1 LLILPNELWDVK
13 DHHNQPDNDLN
24 RDYARLK
31 SRDDER
37 QSVEVYP
44 MRQGLVLVAISLL
57 MTAQAVQAQDV
68 AAPATDTS
76 AVVEELVIE
85 GRPMGPA
92 LWRVKR
98 GDAVV
103 VVLGGLVPLPHQLKW
118 TSPRLERALG
128 TADLILVPPQGRPQ
142 LTDLP
147 GMTLRVARLRQGL
160 GQRLEP
166 NLSPALRARFVQA
179 RERLAMGPGR
189 YDHWKPAIAGFMLLA
204 DFREHEGLSTGK
216 PATTVQRMAKAQRGR
231 RLKIQPMAD
240 IHLGAMV
247 KSAAN
252 LTPAQHE
259 ACLTAALNDIEAE
272 TARARMAAQ
281 AWAMGD
287 LVTVRANASADL
299 LDRCLLQLPSLTSLL
314 EQDTAQSVRSLN
326 QALTHPGT
334 TVAIIDL
341 RLLLRAD
348 GVLDRLKAQGAE
360 ISVPKD

>member
-1 LLILPNELWDVK
+1 
-13 DHHNQPDNDLN
+13 
-24 RDYARLK
+24 
-31 SRDDER
+31 
-37 QSVEVYP
+37 
-44 MRQGLVLVAISLL
+44 MRQGLVVIAISLL
-57 MTAQAVQAQDV
+57 MMAQGVRAQEI
-68 AAPATDTS
+68 AAPPTDMS

-92 LWRVKR
+92 LWTVKR
-98 GDAVV
+98 GEAEV
-103 VVLGGLVPLPHQLKW
+103 VVLGGLAPLPHQLTW

-128 TADLILVPPQGRPQ
+128 VADLLLVPPQGRPQ

-147 GMTLRVARLRQGL
+147 GMTFRIASLRQGL

-166 NLSPALRARFVQA
+166 NLSPALRARFVQV
-179 RERLAMGPGR
+179 RERLGKGPSR
-189 YDHWKPAIAGFMLLA
+189 YDHWKPAIAGLMLLA

-231 RLKIQPMAD
+231 RLKIEPMAD

-247 KSAAN
+247 KSAAS

-259 ACLTAALNDIEAE
+259 VCLTAALNDIEGE
-272 TARARMAAQ
+272 TARARTAAQ

-287 LVTVRANASADL
+287 LATVRANASADL
-299 LDRCLLQLPSLTSLL
+299 LDRCLMQLPSLTSLL
-314 EQDTAQSVRSLN
+314 EQDTAQSVMSLDR
-326 QALTHPGT
+326 ALSHAGT

-341 RLLLRAD
+341 RLLLRAN

-360 ISVPKD
+360 ISVPRD

>member
-1 LLILPNELWDVK
+1 
-13 DHHNQPDNDLN
+13 
-24 RDYARLK
+24 
-31 SRDDER
+31 
-37 QSVEVYP
+37 
-44 MRQGLVLVAISLL
+44 MAISLL
-57 MTAQAVQAQDV
+57 MMAQDAHAQEV
-68 AAPATDTS
+68 IASSTDMS

-85 GRPMGPA
+85 GRPLGPA
-92 LWRVKR
+92 LWTVKS
-98 GDAVV
+98 GGAQV
-103 VVLGGLVPLPHQLKW
+103 VVLGGLAPLPHQLKW
-118 TSPRLERALG
+118 TSPRLERALEA
-128 TADLILVPPQGRPQ
+128 ADLLLVPPQGRPRF
-142 LTDLP
+142 TDLP
-147 GMTLRVARLRQGL
+147 GMTFRVASLRQGL

-166 NLSPALRARFVQA
+166 NLSPSLRARFVQA
-179 RERLAMGPGR
+179 RERLGKGPGR

-216 PATTVQRMAKAQRGR
+216 PATTVQRMAKAQR
-231 RLKIQPMAD
+231 LKIEPMAD

-247 KSAAN
+247 KSAAS
-252 LTPAQHE
+252 LTPVQHE

-272 TARARMAAQ
+272 TARSRTAAQ

-287 LVTVRANASADL
+287 LATVRANASADL

-326 QALTHPGT
+326 RALSHAGT

-341 RLLLRAD
+341 RLLLRAN